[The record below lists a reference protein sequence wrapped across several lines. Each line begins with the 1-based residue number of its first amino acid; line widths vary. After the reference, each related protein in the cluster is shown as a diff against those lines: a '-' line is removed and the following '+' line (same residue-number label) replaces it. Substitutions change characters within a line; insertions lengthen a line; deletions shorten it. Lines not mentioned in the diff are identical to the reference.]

1 MSWRSALDAVSLDN
15 QLGTLSSASESDE
28 DSCLLLSRN
37 TPPLTQI
44 STSVLPPKTAANK
57 TVEEAS
63 NLSKELRET
72 PILLEEDTLDYL
84 VDQLQNLPRQSLQ
97 DLSYT
102 YSKVDREKAI
112 EDQFFEIQR
121 LSLDSAAG
129 KRSKLCSAELDTS
142 RFRSLRAGSSL
153 EHKEEKRRNHSGA
166 KLLDL
171 TAKRNTAKNKMDNFK
186 DLPDLDSMSAE
197 MNDPKN
203 FRNLSTILLPE
214 LDPALKVSPVEGKD
228 DGETP
233 EVGVYP
239 GTPTTEEDE
248 SCSESSDG
256 QLLTAVRSYVESAVQ
271 ETPLRQGEFSLGPQL
286 KGAKGFWQGNCLMV
300 QDASGRVKNLGI
312 MKRTCGSSEESSEDD
327 ESESSQQWL
336 NQARERLKKE

>member
-1 MSWRSALDAVSLDN
+1 
-15 QLGTLSSASESDE
+15 
-28 DSCLLLSRN
+28 
-37 TPPLTQI
+37 
-44 STSVLPPKTAANK
+44 
-57 TVEEAS
+57 
-63 NLSKELRET
+63 
-72 PILLEEDTLDYL
+72 
-84 VDQLQNLPRQSLQ
+84 
-97 DLSYT
+97 
-102 YSKVDREKAI
+102 
-112 EDQFFEIQR
+112 
-121 LSLDSAAG
+121 
-129 KRSKLCSAELDTS
+129 
-142 RFRSLRAGSSL
+142 
-153 EHKEEKRRNHSGA
+153 
-166 KLLDL
+166 
-171 TAKRNTAKNKMDNFK
+171 
-186 DLPDLDSMSAE
+186 MSAE

-312 MKRTCGSSEESSEDD
+312 MK
-327 ESESSQQWL
+327 
-336 NQARERLKKE
+336 